1 MAIKKNFPEKKMG
14 TRHRHFCKEDMQ
26 MANRQMKKM
35 LNIANYQK
43 NANENYNK
51 VPPYTGQNVHH

>member
-26 MANRQMKKM
+26 MAN
-35 LNIANYQK
+35 IANYQK